1 MEFLIAEKIWFSTIS
16 FKMLNVGTS
25 EEINLPPAAA
35 FILQVLLQNQ
45 GRVVE
50 RNRFIDIAWKE
61 YGFELS
67 GNTLNQYISLL
78 RKNFRRLGL
87 EDDAITTLSR
97 VGFCFADHLEVKKP
111 ESLSNKKN
119 TRPYKTIAFVILS
132 ILVIT
137 EILFITNTTHSFSN
151 YNLVRLGSVDGCDI
165 YSTRNLTDTYG
176 KTARELAATLSRKN
190 LVCEKNAV
198 FLFDADGSLIFQ
210 RDGRAFLGRCDVSP
224 VTGKF
229 AGCQEILVYE
239 TR

>member
-16 FKMLNVGTS
+16 FKLLNVDTN

-50 RNRFIDIAWKE
+50 RNRFIDIAWNE

-78 RKNFRRLGL
+78 RKNLRRVGL
-87 EDDAITTLSR
+87 EDDAITTLTR
-97 VGFCFADHLEVKKP
+97 VGFCFSDHIEVKNP
-111 ESLSNKKN
+111 ENISIKKKAP
-119 TRPYKTIAFVILS
+119 PYKKMFFLIAS
-132 ILVIT
+132 ILVMA
-137 EILFITNTTHSFSN
+137 EIFIIIASHSSGN
-151 YNLVRLGSVDGCDI
+151 YKLIKLGSVDGCDI

-176 KTARELAATLSRKN
+176 KTARDLAATLSRKN
-190 LVCEKNAV
+190 LICEKNAV